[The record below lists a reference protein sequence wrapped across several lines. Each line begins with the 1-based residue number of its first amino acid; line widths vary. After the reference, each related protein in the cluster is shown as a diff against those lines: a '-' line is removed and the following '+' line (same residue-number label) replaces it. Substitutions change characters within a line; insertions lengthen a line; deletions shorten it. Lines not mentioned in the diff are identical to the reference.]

1 MVYRTQSQK
10 INTYHNIFLS
20 IVQEHRKS
28 IASIAKSIG
37 HTGRGKR
44 RATVSKYVHEMY
56 DKKISFRPNLV
67 LKTHENSILKAYL
80 CSTKNRSQLG
90 STFEKL
96 KNNQEVIY
104 VLLGSGNYDFFLTS
118 MSPTLNLESYDL
130 IIHEESIL
138 FTPLYTLPY
147 GWNLPFLEASRNV
160 LKTQFKKGLLD
171 RKLNGILDWSN
182 LDMLIFESMKEN
194 ARKKFTETAE
204 IADVASNTIKNHYY
218 KHVLPKCK
226 IAHYFFPKGYDNYMK
241 NQIRIYSKYE
251 KSLVESFKKLP
262 CTTYVYPLEEGI
274 LITLFHE
281 NINIVMTLMGKMEER
296 GIIGYY
302 ELSTPLWYT
311 HV

>member
-1 MVYRTQSQK
+1 V
-10 INTYHNIFLS
+10 NTYHNIFLS

-56 DKKISFRPNLV
+56 DEKISFGPNLV
-67 LKTHENSILKAYL
+67 LKTHENPLLKAYL
-80 CSTKNRSQLG
+80 CSTKNKSQLG
-90 STFEKL
+90 SIFEKL
-96 KNNQEVIY
+96 KNDQEIIY

-118 MSPTLNLESYDL
+118 MSPTLTLESYDL

-138 FTPLYTLPY
+138 YTPLYTHPH
-147 GWNLPFLEASRNV
+147 GWNLSFLEASRNV

-182 LDMLIFESMKEN
+182 LDMLIFESMREN

-218 KHVLPKCK
+218 KHVLPNCN

-251 KSLVESFKKLP
+251 KSLVESFKRLP
-262 CTTYVYPLEEGI
+262 CTTYVYPFEKGI

-296 GIIGYY
+296 GIIEYY